1 MEILNL
7 CIQRNSNVI
16 TKKDESIGN
25 AFKKAPMKYTG
36 TKMIGIAT
44 LPKSNA
50 IPVFSEQEAKDTV
63 KVK

>member
-1 MEILNL
+1 MKSHN
-7 CIQRNSNVI
+7 
-16 TKKDESIGN
+16 SIGN
-25 AFKKAPMKYTG
+25 APKKAPMKYTG

-50 IPVFSEQEAKDTV
+50 IPVFSAQEAKDTV